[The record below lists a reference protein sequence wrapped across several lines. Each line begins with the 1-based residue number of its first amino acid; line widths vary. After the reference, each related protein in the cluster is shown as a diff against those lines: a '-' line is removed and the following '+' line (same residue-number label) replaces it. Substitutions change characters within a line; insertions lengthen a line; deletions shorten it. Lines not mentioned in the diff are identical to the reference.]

1 MIFGDIFYVHIGDVS
16 YIIRLHTFIEMTF
29 VEYIELARNY
39 RMHNMASCQFLRVGL
54 LHVERRRLWYTH
66 APENHQF
73 HGLEWVQKEVV
84 SYWNLLYVLRLG
96 ITSDF

>member
-1 MIFGDIFYVHIGDVS
+1 MDTLQKAPAQAASGFKWVS
-16 YIIRLHTFIEMTF
+16 QLDF
-29 VEYIELARNY
+29 
-39 RMHNMASCQFLRVGL
+39 QFLRLGL

-84 SYWNLLYVLRLG
+84 SYWNLLNVLRLG